1 MKVFILI
8 FQLHHAMKLQ
18 GILLLPLFIASTIG
32 TIIPTQV
39 DLEPKTI
46 HISSTAGGI
55 SHIAWTL
62 EIGKVLAERGHN
74 VSFLTIDPYIKFG
87 VPYEPHIKTIS
98 MGPHISNVQFRDLF
112 DTDDAFSTKVTDAYT
127 QVIEDTYIRDYF
139 AYKYIFSSSN
149 TSIVICDQLS
159 LPCFDAAKELNIPM
173 VIHMTMS
180 LSRDARAPFI
190 TFYHLTDQPTTLH
203 QSFSQRFYERYILL
217 PKFIYR
223 YLPVAVAIKK
233 ARQTIDVEGFDPLAR
248 DSNVIKMVN
257 SFWGLESPR
266 PVGPLVE
273 YVGPIIGTSYESL
286 PSYLIDFM
294 QQHQRVIYIAFGQ
307 MYNPSYQEFN
317 VLLTSLLEAYENG
330 FFDGFIWSLSKTSRQ
345 GLPKKIKTNSGKT
358 YSVQGLFDGS
368 YSDLRFELWS
378 PQFAILDH
386 EHCKLF
392 VSHGGASSIHES
404 LYNGV
409 PLLLHPFTSDQP
421 ANAHNIANAGVAL
434 VLDRKAHNVT
444 DTFEKLRAI
453 LLDKDGFFASNMEG
467 MQKLVQLKSKR
478 KHYAADIIE
487 EVLYTVRNQS
497 DIWHRREVR
506 EKISW
511 FKATNWDVDLVALVI
526 MLVVAISISK
536 AIWRLLNKALVPR
549 KWKIE

>member
-1 MKVFILI
+1 MKSQI
-8 FQLHHAMKLQ
+8 
-18 GILLLPLFIASTIG
+18 ILLLSSLVVSALG
-32 TIIPTQV
+32 TIIPSQV
-39 DLEPKTI
+39 DLDPKII

-74 VSFLTIDPYIKFG
+74 VTFLTIDPFVRFG
-87 VPYEPHIKTIS
+87 TPYEPHIKTIS
-98 MGPHISNVQFRDLF
+98 IGPHISNVQFRDLF
-112 DTDDAFSTKVTDAYT
+112 DTEDAFSTKVTSAYK
-127 QVIEDTYIRDYF
+127 QVIEDTYKRDYF
-139 AYKYIFSSSN
+139 AYKDIFSSSN

-173 VIHMTMS
+173 IIHMTMS

-190 TFYHLTDQPTTLH
+190 TFYHLTDEPTTLH
-203 QSFSQRFYERYILL
+203 QSFCQRFYERYILL

-223 YLPVAVAIKK
+223 YFPVAMAIKK
-233 ARQTIDVEGFDPLAR
+233 ARQEINVEGFDPLAR

-273 YVGPIIGTSYESL
+273 YVGPVIGTSYDSL
-286 PSYLIDFM
+286 PSHLTNFM

-307 MYNPSYQEFN
+307 MYTPNYQEFN
-317 VLLTSLLEAYENG
+317 VLLTSLLETYENG
-330 FFDGFIWSLSKTSRQ
+330 YYDGFIWSLSENSRR
-345 GLPKKIKTNSGKT
+345 GLPEQIKTNSGKV
-358 YSVQGLFDGS
+358 YFIQELLQGN
-368 YSDLRFELWS
+368 YADLRFELWS

-386 EHCKLF
+386 DHCKLF
-392 VSHGGASSIHES
+392 ISHGGASSIHES

-453 LLDKDGFFASNMEG
+453 LLDKDDYFASNMEG

-487 EVLYTVRNQS
+487 EVMYTVRNRS
-497 DIWHRREVR
+497 DIWHRREAM
-506 EKISW
+506 EKMSW
-511 FKATNWDVDLVALVI
+511 FKATNWDIDLAAIVAA
-526 MLVVAISISK
+526 LVVAISVYK
-536 AIWRLLNKALVPR
+536 AILRLLSKALVSQ
-549 KWKIE
+549 KLKID